1 MKDSITLAFLGDVML
16 GRGVN
21 EEIPHRSPESFW
33 GSVLPILQ
41 GADAAIANLE
51 CAITHQSSEEC
62 CRTAKVFHFRADP
75 AAVDVLRAGNIQFVS
90 LANNH
95 TLDFGDRGLLD
106 TLHHLDAAG
115 IRHAGAGRNL
125 HEAATPVLLDVAGL
139 KVGFISLTDNE
150 PAFAA
155 GWDRLGTR
163 YLPIRSDRATL
174 SLIETAVEQLRAAG
188 ATLVVL
194 SVHWGPNMVTAPLP
208 QFRHF
213 AHAVVDCGVDLIH
226 GHSAHL
232 FQGVESYKRGLILYD
247 TGDFLDDYAV
257 DPVLRN
263 DRSFAF
269 LVEADALGLQRL
281 RTIPV
286 RLHYAQVDLAKDE
299 EFAAICQR
307 MRSLCMAFN
316 TQVQQTS
323 EGLEVNLQQS
333 LEITANS
340 MDLKRS

>member
-1 MKDSITLAFLGDVML
+1 MKEPITLAFLGDVML

-21 EEIPHRSPESFW
+21 AEIPHRSPESFW
-33 GSVLPILQ
+33 GSVLPVLR

-51 CAITHQSSEEC
+51 CAITQEKSQEC

-75 AAVDVLRAGNIQFVS
+75 AAVEVLRAGNIQFVS

-125 HEAATPVLLDVAGL
+125 HEAATPVQLDISNL
-139 KVGFISLTDNE
+139 KVGFIALTDNE

-155 GWDRLGTR
+155 GSDYPGTR
-163 YLPIRSDRATL
+163 YLPIRTNRATL
-174 SLIETAVEQLRAAG
+174 ALIETAIEQLRSAG

-194 SVHWGPNMVTAPLP
+194 SIHWGPNMVAVPPP
-208 QFRHF
+208 QFRQF
-213 AHAVVDCGVDLIH
+213 AHAVIDCGADLIH

-232 FQGVESYKRGLILYD
+232 FQAVECYKRGLILYD

-263 DRSFAF
+263 DC
-269 LVEADALGLQRL
+269 
-281 RTIPV
+281 
-286 RLHYAQVDLAKDE
+286 H
-299 EFAAICQR
+299 
-307 MRSLCMAFN
+307 LCF
-316 TQVQQTS
+316 
-323 EGLEVNLQQS
+323 
-333 LEITANS
+333 
-340 MDLKRS
+340 